1 MRHTYVEL
9 GQNVEMKRARYLVVV
24 AALALAVTACGDSSP
39 GAAIDPTVLSG
50 LESNSTAGNPPT
62 TLPSD
67 DGDPAQPTST
77 SSSSTTLSTLP
88 PVSVPSFDV
97 ASMIDRNL
105 SVASIVVADDDGRF
119 LGTAIDRDG
128 LGCEGIAPPYYVK
141 VDGAGAVSE
150 TGSPSGE
157 RTYAG
162 YPTASPNRRQVL
174 DVGSC
179 EGFLGEL
186 VLYDLAPDLGLESA
200 IRIDTGDVS
209 SGDATWTAEGFITM
223 FLSAD
228 YPFGNPSDSGQDGEP
243 DVTVFLVN
251 PRSGERTQS
260 GMLDQFHYGAVRLP
274 DGRLVYTSFGSE
286 VEVVVGSRAGEPLH
300 QYSASSFSVS
310 PDTRWLLVWD
320 WVFDASEQISIE
332 LVSLDTG
339 ESQVLAAGSSLGAVW
354 SDDSQRVAFSNG
366 LETYV
371 YDVSST
377 DMITLGGAEP
387 EGCEDDSFVVWG
399 RVPMAFTP
407 SGDLYV
413 GDAVCDESTDGYPFS
428 EFKVHQV
435 SFR

>member
-1 MRHTYVEL
+1 MV
-9 GQNVEMKRARYLVVV
+9 
-24 AALALAVTACGDSSP
+24 
-39 GAAIDPTVLSG
+39 
-50 LESNSTAGNPPT
+50 
-62 TLPSD
+62 
-67 DGDPAQPTST
+67 
-77 SSSSTTLSTLP
+77 
-88 PVSVPSFDV
+88 
-97 ASMIDRNL
+97 DRNV

-119 LGTAIDRDG
+119 LGTAIDREG
-128 LGCEGIAPPYYVK
+128 VGCEGTAPPYYVK
-141 VDGAGAVSE
+141 VDGGGTVSE
-150 TGSPSGE
+150 TGGANGE

-186 VLYDLAPDLGLESA
+186 VLYDLAPDLGLEGG
-200 IRIDTGDVS
+200 IRIDTGDAI
-209 SGDATWTAEGFITM
+209 SGDASWTAEGFITM
-223 FLSAD
+223 FLAAD
-228 YPFGNPSDSGQDGEP
+228 YPFGNPSQNDENDEP
-243 DVTVFLVN
+243 TVAEYLVN

-260 GMLDQFHYGAVRLP
+260 GMLDQFHYGALRLP
-274 DGRLVYTSFGSE
+274 DGRLVYTSFEAE
-286 VEVVVGSRAGEPLH
+286 VKVVVGSRAGEPLH
-300 QYSASSFSVS
+300 QYSASSFATS

-332 LVSLDTG
+332 LVSLETG
-339 ESQVLAAGSSLGAVW
+339 ESMELAAGSSLGAVW

-377 DMITLGGAEP
+377 DMITLGGVEP

-399 RVPMAFTP
+399 RVPLAFTP

-428 EFKVHQV
+428 EFKVQQV

>member
-1 MRHTYVEL
+1 
-9 GQNVEMKRARYLVVV
+9 MKRARYLAVG
-24 AALALAVTACGDSSP
+24 AALGLAVAACGDSST
-39 GAAIDPTVLSG
+39 GTTAAPTVLSG
-50 LESNSTAGNPPT
+50 LESSSIVSDPPS

-67 DGDPAQPTST
+67 DVNPVEPTTT
-77 SSSSTTLSTLP
+77 SSSSTTITTLP
-88 PVSVPSFDV
+88 PVSASSFDV
-97 ASMIDRNL
+97 ASMIDRNV

-128 LGCEGIAPPYYVK
+128 VGCEGIAPPYYVK

-150 TGSPSGE
+150 TGGPTGE

-162 YPTASPNRRQVL
+162 YPSASPNRRQVL
-174 DVGSC
+174 DVRSC

-186 VLYDLAPDLGLESA
+186 ILYDLAPDLGLIDG
-200 IRIDTGDVS
+200 IRIETDDVIA
-209 SGDATWTAEGFITM
+209 GDATWTAEGFISM

-228 YPFGNPSDSGQDGEP
+228 YPFGNPSEGGQDDEP
-243 DVTVFLVN
+243 TVTEYLVN
-251 PRSGERTQS
+251 PRNGERTQA
-260 GMLDQFHYGAVRLP
+260 GMLDQFSYGAVRLP
-274 DGRLVYTSFGSE
+274 DGRLVYTAFGAE
-286 VEVVVGSRAGEPLH
+286 VKVVVGNRAGEPLQ
-300 QYSASSFSVS
+300 QYSASSFSAS

-339 ESQVLAAGSSLGAVW
+339 ESRVLAAGSSLGAVW

-371 YDVSST
+371 YDVATT
-377 DMITLGGAEP
+377 DMITLGEAEP

-399 RVPMAFTP
+399 RVPLAFTP
-407 SGDLYV
+407 NGDLYI

>member
-1 MRHTYVEL
+1 
-9 GQNVEMKRARYLVVV
+9 MKRVRYLVVG
-24 AALALAVTACGDSSP
+24 AALTVAVAACGDSSP
-39 GAAIDPTVLSG
+39 GTAIDPTILSG
-50 LESNSTAGNPPT
+50 LESSSTVGDPPA

-67 DGDPAQPTST
+67 DADPAEPTVT

-88 PVSVPSFDV
+88 PVSVSSFDV
-97 ASMIDRNL
+97 ASMIDRNV
-105 SVASIVVADDDGRF
+105 SVASIVVADNDGRF
-119 LGTAIDRDG
+119 LGTAIDREG

-141 VDGAGAVSE
+141 VDGAGVVSE

-186 VLYDLAPDLGLESA
+186 VLYNLAPDLGIEDRIS
-200 IRIDTGDVS
+200 IDTGDVI

-223 FLSAD
+223 FLSPD
-228 YPFGNPSDSGQDGEP
+228 YPYSNPSDDGQDDEP
-243 DVTVFLVN
+243 TVAVFLVN

-274 DGRLVYTSFGSE
+274 DGRLVYTSFGAE
-286 VEVVVGSRAGEPLH
+286 VEVVVANRAGEPLH
-300 QYSASSFSVS
+300 QYSASSFSAS

-320 WVFDASEQISIE
+320 WVFDASEQITIE
-332 LVSLDTG
+332 LVSLETG
-339 ESQVLAAGSSLGAVW
+339 ESRVLAAGSSLGAVW

-399 RVPMAFTP
+399 RVPLAFTP
-407 SGDLYV
+407 IGDLYV
-413 GDAVCDESTDGYPFS
+413 GDVVCAESTDGYPFS

-435 SFR
+435 TFR